1 MLFIDFSSAFNTI
14 IPQQLICKLDQLG
27 LNTSLCNWLLD
38 FLSERPQA
46 VRVSTNTSGSITLST
61 GAPQG
66 CVLRPLLFTLLTHV
80 CTPTYST
87 NRMVKFADNTTL
99 VGLIT
104 KDNETHYRKEVNH
117 LTTWCR
123 DNNLLLNVSK
133 TKEIVVDFRRGWVVV
148 HFTLKVSSGYNITRE
163 PIADFTPAEELTL
176 TDSVQPTETALFIQ
190 VSGDTLTLLEPPEDD
205 PGEGTSA
212 AGDAADEEETLSLDS
227 RRFEDTDEQP
237 DSLPGNVWGW
247 LVFALEWCV
256 LVCNHNARGDQWKSS
271 FITSPQLIQAIMAN
285 GFRTP
290 LGTWVVSG
298 LHGLP
303 LWLYGCQWGLLT
315 HWLFVPPWIQALG
328 TLLLAAG
335 RLLALSVEIWCIWT
349 HIEYL
354 TNEETQEEKN

>member
-1 MLFIDFSSAFNTI
+1 MCSQSA
-14 IPQQLICKLDQLG
+14 
-27 LNTSLCNWLLD
+27 
-38 FLSERPQA
+38 
-46 VRVSTNTSGSITLST
+46 
-61 GAPQG
+61 G
-66 CVLRPLLFTLLTHV
+66 CVIFSFEMGLHVLLYWPNIIGVDGWLARRLCQSSRFGAWLDVVVDNLGRGMLWSLLF
-80 CTPTYST
+80 
-87 NRMVKFADNTTL
+87 K
-99 VGLIT
+99 
-104 KDNETHYRKEVNH
+104 
-117 LTTWCR
+117 
-123 DNNLLLNVSK
+123 
-133 TKEIVVDFRRGWVVV
+133 
-148 HFTLKVSSGYNITRE
+148 
-163 PIADFTPAEELTL
+163 
-176 TDSVQPTETALFIQ
+176 
-190 VSGDTLTLLEPPEDD
+190 
-205 PGEGTSA
+205 
-212 AGDAADEEETLSLDS
+212 
-227 RRFEDTDEQP
+227 
-237 DSLPGNVWGW
+237 WGW

-315 HWLFVPPWIQALG
+315 HWLFVPPWIQVLG